1 MCGDP
6 GRGDLRFLCADSERV
21 KQTVKKVSGRFLKI
35 LILTGVVLMM
45 MGCTSKKYRISFDS
59 LGFKT
64 AKTMYAPGDAVEVS
78 YMVGTDM
85 DYRFYSDD
93 VDFDQDY
100 DWQKGV
106 ILRFTMPEHDVK
118 IGVSS
123 RNSMTAEPYANQ
135 PPEEPGPVDSGG
147 EDDPG
152 RKWYCPECGTENY
165 GKFCTECGK
174 ARP

>member
-1 MCGDP
+1 
-6 GRGDLRFLCADSERV
+6 
-21 KQTVKKVSGRFLKI
+21 
-35 LILTGVVLMM
+35 MM
-45 MGCTSKKYRISFDS
+45 IGCTSKKYRDLFDS
-59 LGFKT
+59 PGFNT
-64 AKTMYAPGDAVEVS
+64 ARTMHAPGDAVEVS
-78 YMVGTDM
+78 YMVATDM

-123 RNSMTAEPYANQ
+123 RNSMIADPYANR
-135 PPEEPGPVDSGG
+135 PPEEPGRVDSGVG
-147 EDDPG
+147 DSSG
-152 RKWYCPECGTENY
+152 KKWYCPECGTENY

>member
-1 MCGDP
+1 
-6 GRGDLRFLCADSERV
+6 
-21 KQTVKKVSGRFLKI
+21 
-35 LILTGVVLMM
+35 MM
-45 MGCTSKKYRISFDS
+45 MGCTAKKYRVSFDS

-118 IGVSS
+118 DGEL
-123 RNSMTAEPYANQ
+123 APYEVVFRVVDGMRHV
-135 PPEEPGPVDSGG
+135 EECTQAVGQVCGG
-147 EDDPG
+147 NGEVLVG
-152 RKWYCPECGTENY
+152 LFKE
-165 GKFCTECGK
+165 
-174 ARP
+174 

>member
-1 MCGDP
+1 M
-6 GRGDLRFLCADSERV
+6 
-21 KQTVKKVSGRFLKI
+21 TV
-35 LILTGVVLMM
+35 
-45 MGCTSKKYRISFDS
+45 GCTSRKYRVSFES
-59 LGFKT
+59 SGFKT
-64 AKTMYAPGDAVEVS
+64 AKTIYAPGDAVEVS
-78 YMVGTDM
+78 YMVATDT

-123 RNSMTAEPYANQ
+123 RNSMTAEPFANQ

-147 EDDPG
+147 EDDSG